1 MFTGKCVAA
10 RGARVRP
17 EHDEIEENRCV
28 IVSAGWYDSEP
39 GGFITGTNIL
49 ISINAA
55 IGIRRSVVARDA
67 RIGGRDECSFLAG
80 HPV

>member
-1 MFTGKCVAA
+1 MGVPTA
-10 RGARVRP
+10 
-17 EHDEIEENRCV
+17 I
-28 IVSAGWYDSEP
+28 DSEP

-55 IGIRRSVVARDA
+55 IGIRRSVVARGA